1 MHMLTSP
8 PTTKSVWGCPHRL
21 ISARTLLRAL
31 GGRYVLRYVTVPP
44 PLRSA
49 HKTSMQH
56 PSEMT
61 WCVTI
66 L

>member
-8 PTTKSVWGCPHRL
+8 PTTKSVCGCPHRR
-21 ISARTLLRAL
+21 ISSSTLLRAL
-31 GGRYVLRYVTVPP
+31 GGRYVLRYVTVLP
-44 PLRSA
+44 PLRST
-49 HKTSMQH
+49 HDTSMQH
-56 PSEMT
+56 PSEIT